1 MRTKRAV
8 GKPDTQQEKQAA
20 GARRKA
26 LTAVAERFKSFRP
39 ARAVL
44 TRVRAVPTCFVQ
56 FDHATKVGG
65 LPIERFMLIHG
76 PSSHGKTTASIGFM
90 RSFLALDHF
99 VLFVD
104 AERTTPITWLEQ
116 MMGALTEHPHFFAQ
130 RPATYE
136 DTVDAVRDFLTTL
149 AAARE
154 AGEVPTDTTALIVVD
169 SLRKLVPAN
178 IMKKILKDDGKSGV
192 DGMGG
197 RAAQVKAA
205 MNAAWLDELV
215 PLLEQTQAG
224 FLAIARETEDPNA
237 DQWAKKFGNDFKV
250 GGGKAV
256 YYDASLVMRV
266 ERASY
271 VGEKGEDGGK
281 GETYGE
287 RHRVTI
293 RKTKVA
299 GREDRQTTCYFST
312 SNGVLVPAGF
322 DRARDVVELA
332 EQFGIVEAK
341 GGWLRWGAH
350 KWNGRHQAVKKL
362 AADPVTLG
370 ALELATRAEFEA
382 KPPVEHDAD
391 GVVEK

>member
-1 MRTKRAV
+1 MRTKR
-8 GKPDTQQEKQAA
+8 PQDPTEEPQT
-20 GARRKA
+20 GARRKSLA
-26 LTAVAERFKSFRP
+26 AVAKRFQSFRP
-39 ARAVL
+39 AREVL
-44 TRVRAVPTCFVQ
+44 SRVRAVPTCFIQ
-56 FDHATKVGG
+56 FDHASKVGG

-76 PSSHGKTTASIGFM
+76 PSSMGKTTACIGFM
-90 RSFLALDHF
+90 RSFLERDHF

-104 AERTTPITWLEQ
+104 AERTTPVTWLEQ
-116 MMGALTEHPHFFAQ
+116 MMGAHADSPRFFAL
-130 RPATYE
+130 RPKTYE
-136 DTVDAVRDFLTTL
+136 ETVDSVREFLTTL
-149 AAARE
+149 KAARD
-154 AGEVPTDTTALIVVD
+154 AGEVPTDVAALVVVD

-215 PLLEQTQAG
+215 PLLEETQAG

-237 DQWAKKFGNDFKV
+237 DMWAKKFGNDFKV

-271 VGEKGEDGGK
+271 VGEKGEDGAR

-299 GREDRQTTCYFST
+299 GREDRQTQCYFHT
-312 SNGVLVPAGF
+312 SNGVLVSVGF
-322 DRARDVVELA
+322 DRARDVLELA
-332 EQFGIVEAK
+332 EKFEVVESK
-341 GGWLRWGAH
+341 GGWLRWQKQKWQGAH
-350 KWNGRHQAVKKL
+350 AAVKKL
-362 AADPVTLG
+362 TADPSMLT
-370 ALELATRAEFEA
+370 ALELEVRAQFEV
-382 KPPVEHDAD
+382 KPPTEFDED
-391 GVVEK
+391 GVVR